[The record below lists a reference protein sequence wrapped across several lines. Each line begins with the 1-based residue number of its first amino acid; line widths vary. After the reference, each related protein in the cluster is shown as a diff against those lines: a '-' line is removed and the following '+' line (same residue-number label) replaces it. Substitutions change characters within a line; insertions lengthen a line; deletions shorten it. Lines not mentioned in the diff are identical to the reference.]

1 MINKFA
7 MATAAIALAAPAFAG
22 AGGKMDPIVE
32 PEVVEPV
39 EMEEP
44 AAPARDWT
52 GPYVGL
58 NGTYIGVNN
67 RDRGNFGGSG
77 PGIGAHAGY
86 NFDFGGFVLG
96 AEAEWDF
103 YNDVTLDELGDRFPT
118 AGEVE
123 NMGRLK
129 ARAGV
134 PIGNDLLAYGLAGVA
149 HMRTSDIGNNTGWVV
164 GAGAEYMVTND
175 FSVGA
180 EVAYHRFDDVSVDGG
195 GDVPAGG
202 ADYDFEATTV
212 SVRGS
217 FRF

>member
-1 MINKFA
+1 MKTIIG
-7 MATAAIALAAPAFAG
+7 AALISALAVPAFAG
-22 AGGKMDPIVE
+22 GVGGKMAE
-32 PEVVEPV
+32 PVVEPRV
-39 EMEEP
+39 MDTPTP

-103 YNDVTLDELGDRFPT
+103 YNDVTLDEIGSFPN
-118 AGEVE
+118 AGEVDSI
-123 NMGRLK
+123 GRLK

-149 HMRTSDIGNNTGWVV
+149 HMRTSDMGDETGWVV
-164 GAGAEYMVTND
+164 GAGAEYMITDN
-175 FSVGA
+175 FSVGG
-180 EVAYHRFDDVSVDGG
+180 EVMYHRFDDVSYSAPGLG
-195 GDVPAGG
+195 VPAGG

>member
-1 MINKFA
+1 MIKKFA
-7 MATAAIALAAPAFAG
+7 MATAAIALAAPAYAG
-22 AGGKMDPIVE
+22 SKMAPIEE
-32 PEVVEPV
+32 PEVVEPI
-39 EMEEP
+39 MEEP

-77 PGIGAHAGY
+77 PGIGAHLGY
-86 NFDFGGFVLG
+86 TQDFGGFVLG

-103 YNDVTLDELGDRFPT
+103 YNDVTLDEVGNFPG

-123 NMGRLK
+123 SMGRLK

-134 PIGNDLLAYGLAGVA
+134 PIGNDLLAYGLGGVA
-149 HMRTSDIGNNTGWVV
+149 HMRTSDIGDNTGWVV

-180 EVAYHRFDDVSVDGG
+180 EVMYHRFDDVSVGEDVGE
-195 GDVPAGG
+195 VPAGG

>member
-86 NFDFGGFVLG
+86 MQDFGGFVLG

-103 YNDVTLDELGDRFPT
+103 YNDVTLDEIGTFDG
-118 AGEVE
+118 AGEVDS
-123 NMGRLK
+123 MGRLK

-164 GAGAEYMVTND
+164 GAGAEYMITND

-180 EVAYHRFDDVSVDGG
+180 EVAYQRFDDVEVSGSGIPGG
-195 GDVPAGG
+195 SAE
-202 ADYDFEATTV
+202 YDFEATTV

>member
-1 MINKFA
+1 MIKKFA
-7 MATAAIALAAPAFAG
+7 MATAAIALAAPAYAG
-22 AGGKMDPIVE
+22 SKMAPIEE
-32 PEVVEPV
+32 PEVVEPI
-39 EMEEP
+39 MEEP

-86 NFDFGGFVLG
+86 MQDFGGFVLG

-103 YNDVTLDELGDRFPT
+103 YNDVTLDEVGRFPT

-123 NMGRLK
+123 SMGRLK

-134 PIGNDLLAYGLAGVA
+134 PLGNDLLAYGLGGVA

-164 GAGAEYMVTND
+164 GAGAEYMVTDN
-175 FSVGA
+175 FSVGG
-180 EVAYHRFDDVSVDGG
+180 EVMYHRFDDVSVSGG